1 MEIYGSTETGLIAT
15 RRSTETAEWQL
26 LPGIKLTVKDESVF
40 ASGGHVETSTAL
52 NDVIEPVAG
61 GTFLLHGRIADL
73 INIAGKRHSLAS
85 LNHLLNTIPGVMD
98 GAFYMP
104 DDTGHDRVARLAACV
119 VAPGMDA
126 PRLLTAL
133 REHIDPVFLP
143 RPLLFVDALPRNGT
157 GKLPR
162 AALQALV
169 QAQSARKS
177 GNGVT
182 QWIVPVDH
190 PAFAGHFPGTPI
202 LPGVVLLDMALYAIT
217 IAAGIGADTCEIAA
231 VKFLRP
237 VHPGDPLEIQHNG
250 AAGGAIRFNIVAGVR
265 KIASGSI
272 VPRTPA

>member
-1 MEIYGSTETGLIAT
+1 M
-15 RRSTETAEWQL
+15 
-26 LPGIKLTVKDESVF
+26 
-40 ASGGHVETSTAL
+40 
-52 NDVIEPVAG
+52 
-61 GTFLLHGRIADL
+61 
-73 INIAGKRHSLAS
+73 
-85 LNHLLNTIPGVMD
+85 
-98 GAFYMP
+98 
-104 DDTGHDRVARLAACV
+104 
-119 VAPGMDA
+119 
-126 PRLLTAL
+126 
-133 REHIDPVFLP
+133 
-143 RPLLFVDALPRNGT
+143 
-157 GKLPR
+157 
-162 AALQALV
+162 
-169 QAQSARKS
+169 
-177 GNGVT
+177 NGVT